1 MWDKKKRPKSPLR
14 EQPLRHAGQSLQ
26 DEINR
31 VLDEKV
37 FFDLT
42 FVTAIIVVT
51 GFQWYLYFYP
61 QTKPPIAVTILTAV
75 ICTFL
80 IFRMLRSLRAVK
92 QLKLG
97 RHGERIVAEV
107 LEELR
112 VRGFGVLHDVPGD
125 KFNLDHVVF
134 SPHGIYVV
142 ETKTIN
148 KPAPDAQV
156 NYDGTRVLVAG
167 RQPTRDPIIQVK
179 SAARWLQEMLKA
191 STGKAFP
198 VRGVVVYPG
207 WYVESRAG
215 NKAEVWVLN
224 PKALADFIIHQ
235 PQLLQPDDVQMALFH
250 VSRISRTG

>member
-1 MWDKKKRPKSPLR
+1 MWDKKKGPKSPLR

-26 DEINR
+26 DEREVI
-31 VLDEKV
+31 LDRL

-42 FVTAIIVVT
+42 YMASLVVFT
-51 GFQWYLYFYP
+51 GFLWLLYYFP
-61 QTKPPIAVTILTAV
+61 QTRPPVVATILAAV
-75 ICTFL
+75 ICAFL
-80 IFRMLRSLRAVK
+80 VLRLSRSLRAIK

-97 RHGERIVAEV
+97 RQGERIVAEV
-107 LEELR
+107 LEGLR

-134 SPHGIYVV
+134 SPHGIFVV
-142 ETKTIN
+142 ETKTIS

-156 NYDGTRVLVAG
+156 SYDGTRVLVAG
-167 RQPTRDPIIQVK
+167 RQPTRDPIVQVR
-179 SAARWLQEMLKA
+179 SAARWLQDMLKA

-215 NKAEVWVLN
+215 NRSEVWVLN
-224 PKALADFIIHQ
+224 PKALAEFIVHQ
-235 PQLLQPDDVQMALFH
+235 PQLLPPDDVQMALYH
-250 VSRISRTG
+250 VSRITRTG